1 MSIRKAEQAIVNGI
15 YAGVAWLVLDF
26 GLLLQQHGA
35 QIFTVLTSN
44 MAMVAGSVIVIACIV
59 GLLYKS
65 RTAASVLFVFFLVPL
80 VLRSAQGV
88 VPSPM
93 MIIFS
98 LILLYFFMAAVLGTF
113 KYHQLIESGQQD
125 EKSD

>member
-1 MSIRKAEQAIVNGI
+1 MSIRNAEQAIVNGI
-15 YAGVAWLVLDF
+15 YAGVAWLVLDL

-35 QIFTVLTSN
+35 QIFTVLTSK
-44 MAMVAGSVIVIACIV
+44 MAMIAGGVIVIACIV

-80 VLRSAQGV
+80 VLRSAQGF

-98 LILLYFFMAAVLGTF
+98 LILLYFFMAAGLGTF

>member
-35 QIFTVLTSN
+35 QIFTVLTST

>member
-1 MSIRKAEQAIVNGI
+1 M
-15 YAGVAWLVLDF
+15 VLDF
-26 GLLLQQHGA
+26 GLLLKQHGA
-35 QIFTVLTSN
+35 QIFSVLTSN

-88 VPSPM
+88 IPSPM